1 MKLGLSQS
9 RRPPSSALNCRIF
22 ASLCLCAAL
31 SWSCTQ
37 TPVDEPQPDII
48 VISLDTLRRD
58 AVGSWND
65 DPRVQTPNLDRIAKT
80 AVVFDDA
87 WAQIP
92 FTLPSHMSVFTG
104 LYPDV
109 HGVDR
114 KKSRL
119 ADGVPTLSTLLHDAG
134 YNTIG
139 VVTNLWMKGEFGFDR
154 GFDHYQR
161 LPYGLVYADRVNQRA
176 FELVD
181 QRQDSEE
188 PMFLFVHY
196 IDPHSDFHNVETNTL
211 PYYAPPDDLAAT
223 GIEPDSREFCDD
235 DGNCA
240 TEFLLAA
247 DRDRRP
253 LDPETINRIAL
264 LYSRGVSY
272 LDRQIGDLVRGLEA
286 RGLWDDAVVV
296 IMSDHGEEFRE
307 HGLFIHI
314 QPYVEN
320 LAIPLMIK
328 LPRGDSAGVRIGDS
342 VQTIDVLP
350 TLLEFAD
357 LPSPTHLQGASLL
370 PVIAGRRPPSP
381 EAFGRDK
388 LDRQRFALRSGRYT
402 LIHHLETGIS
412 ELYDREQDP
421 AEQLNIAHRHPE
433 RVADLRTRVLDIVS
447 ANRKLAAAMA
457 ASTESAIDLLTDEE
471 TAKLRAIGYLE

>member
-1 MKLGLSQS
+1 MGKTITRTPLPGRGGLG
-9 RRPPSSALNCRIF
+9 
-22 ASLCLCAAL
+22 AAL
-31 SWSCTQ
+31 ALCVVALSACMD
-37 TPVDEPQPDII
+37 PPPADAPPDII

-58 AVGSWND
+58 AVGVWND
-65 DPRVQTPNLDRIAKT
+65 DPRVQTPHLDELAQT
-80 AVVFDDA
+80 LVAFDDA

-119 ADGVPTLSTLLHDAG
+119 SDGVPTLGSVLHDAG
-134 YNTIG
+134 YSTIG

-161 LPYGLVYADRVNQRA
+161 LPYGLVYADRVNKRA
-176 FELVD
+176 LELVD
-181 QRQDSEE
+181 DRRGSDQ
-188 PMFLFVHY
+188 PLFLFVHY

-211 PYYAPPDDLAAT
+211 PYYAPPDELAPT
-223 GIEPDSREFCDD
+223 GIPPDSLEFCDD
-235 DGNCA
+235 QGNCA

-247 DRDRRP
+247 DRDGRH
-253 LDPETINRIAL
+253 LDSATIDRIAL

-272 LDRQIGDLVRGLEA
+272 LDRQIGDLVHGLKE
-286 RGLWDDAVVV
+286 RGLWDDALVV

-320 LAIPLMIK
+320 LAVPLMIK
-328 LPRGDSAGVRIGDS
+328 LPHGASAGTRIEHT
-342 VQTIDVLP
+342 VQTIDILP
-350 TLLEFAD
+350 TLLEAAGVPCPD
-357 LPSPTHLQGASLL
+357 HVQGESLL
-370 PVIAGRRPPSP
+370 PLITGGRPGVS

-388 LDRQRFALRSGRYT
+388 LDRKRFALRSGRFT
-402 LIHHLETGIS
+402 LIHDVDTGRS
-412 ELYDREQDP
+412 ELYDRESDP
-421 AEQLNIAHRHPE
+421 GEHNDVADRYPE
-433 RVADLRTRVLDIVS
+433 RIDDLEARLLEIVS
-447 ANRKLAAAMA
+447 TNRDLAAALA
-457 ASTESAIDLLTDEE
+457 ASTQSATDLLTDEE
-471 TAKLRAIGYLE
+471 ASKLRAIGYLE